1 MAQTAPQEPD
11 GRRGRPWYVWLGVGT
26 FVLGLLVG
34 VLALGLL
41 REGTAAESVRQV
53 EPGSG
58 EQAPSP
64 SGGGTAGIRV
74 NEACLRAINAARD
87 IGSVVEDLGTAAAA
101 LDTAQL
107 DEAIRRL
114 QPLQERLEQ
123 NSATCET
130 VGAVSGEDVTAP
142 SSVPAPASPTA

>member
-1 MAQTAPQEPD
+1 MAQAAPPEP
-11 GRRGRPWYVWLGVGT
+11 GGQRNRPWYAWLAVGT

-34 VLALGLL
+34 VVALGLL
-41 REGTAAESVRQV
+41 REGPAAEASQQV
-53 EPGSG
+53 EPGAGEPAASASSG
-58 EQAPSP
+58 A
-64 SGGGTAGIRV
+64 TAGIRV
-74 NEACLRAINAARD
+74 NESCLRAINAARD

-114 QPLQERLEQ
+114 QPLQDRLQE

-130 VGAVSGEDVTAP
+130 VGAVSGEDVTGP
-142 SSVPAPASPTA
+142 STGSAPASPTG